1 MEEHNITLAWWLW
14 GGRILWYQRRR
25 VCRVH
30 RVLRLSRRVN
40 QQNGD
45 KPRNPL
51 NIHNTLLDYN
61 HAHRSPSTFH
71 EWSRS
76 CVRHL
81 QVSLKCFESDIFSSY
96 FKARGTLQTDKAFFQ
111 TKPFFPLTST
121 LNRSH
126 GMQRSALSGCITSGG
141 FVSSSDEHGS
151 VAQQWSHRDLNLQTV
166 SRSSWS
172 AGSWP
177 CPRHICVKM
186 RMLSISMS

>member
-1 MEEHNITLAWWLW
+1 MGTNHETLWTFTTLCSTTTMRTA
-14 GGRILWYQRRR
+14 
-25 VCRVH
+25 
-30 RVLRLSRRVN
+30 RLPHFMSGHGAV
-40 QQNGD
+40 
-45 KPRNPL
+45 
-51 NIHNTLLDYN
+51 
-61 HAHRSPSTFH
+61 S
-71 EWSRS
+71 
-76 CVRHL
+76 RHL

-172 AGSWP
+172 AGLWP
-177 CPRHICVKM
+177 RPRHICVKM